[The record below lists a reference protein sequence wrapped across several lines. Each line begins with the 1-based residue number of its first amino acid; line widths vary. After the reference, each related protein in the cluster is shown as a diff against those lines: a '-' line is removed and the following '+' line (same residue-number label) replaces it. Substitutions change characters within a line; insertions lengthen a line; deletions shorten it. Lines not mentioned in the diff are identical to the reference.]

1 MPSSYSPLLGIELIQ
16 TGEQSGNWGNT
27 TNNNLGTLLEQAI
40 AQQSNITVSGSS
52 YNLVSTPNGT
62 AYESRSMALRI
73 IGTLSVSCNVVCP
86 AKQKL
91 YVVRNATTGGQNIVM
106 TTGTGTTVT
115 VANGATAIVYC
126 DGTDVIDPFSSK
138 QAALGYTPVNKAG
151 DTMSGQ
157 LTLPGSGS
165 GSQAA
170 TVSQITAA
178 QAGAVAKAG
187 DTMTGQLNITAT
199 NNTPYDTNNVSIA
212 VRNTSTTNAT
222 YAALAL
228 NNAAANLSAL
238 LFTEYVGTNASRF
251 AIATNP
257 GASPASL
264 VSRFTVN
271 SDGSFSFLN
280 NSSQLIAVLDAS
292 GNLSV
297 KGNVTAFAPI

>member
-1 MPSSYSPLLGIELIQ
+1 MPSSYSNLLGIELIQ

-40 AQQSNITVSGSS
+40 AAQSDITVSGSS
-52 YNLVSTPNGT
+52 YTLVSAPNGT

-106 TTGTGTTVT
+106 TTGSGTTIT

-126 DGTDVIDPFSSK
+126 DGTNVIDPFTSK
-138 QAALGYTPVNKAG
+138 VNKAG

-157 LTLPGSGS
+157 LN
-165 GSQAA
+165 
-170 TVSQITAA
+170 V
-178 QAGAVAKAG
+178 
-187 DTMTGQLNITAT
+187 TAT
-199 NNTPYDTNNVSIA
+199 NNTPYDSAGPSINI
-212 VRNTSTTNAT
+212 RNTSTTNST
-222 YAALAL
+222 YASLAL

-238 LFTEYVGTNASRF
+238 LFTEYLGTNASRF
-251 AIATNP
+251 AVATNP
-257 GASPASL
+257 GSGPVAL

-297 KGNVTAFAPI
+297 KGNVTAYAAI

>member
-62 AYESRSMALRI
+62 AYESRSMSLRI

-126 DGTDVIDPFSSK
+126 DGTDVLDPFTAK
-138 QAALGYTPVNKAG
+138 VNKTG
-151 DTMSGQ
+151 DTMAGQ
-157 LTLPGSGS
+157 LTLPGG
-165 GSQAA
+165 GTGFNAA
-170 TVSQITAA
+170 TVNQT
-178 QAGAVAKAG
+178 VAKAG
-187 DTMTGQLNITAT
+187 DTMTGQLNLTAT
-199 NNTPYDTNNVSIA
+199 NNTPYDTAGPTIA
-212 VRNTSTTNAT
+212 IRNASTTNNT
-222 YAALAL
+222 YAAVAL
-228 NNAAANLSAL
+228 NNAASNSSAL

-251 AIATNP
+251 SIATNP
-257 GASPASL
+257 GTTSTSL
-264 VSRFTVN
+264 ASRFTVN
-271 SDGSFSFLN
+271 SDGSFTFYN
-280 NSSQLIAVLDAS
+280 NSAQVIAALDAS